1 MLFSDE
7 FRFLLFR
14 SDRRQRVYR
23 RRGERYVDACVREV
37 DRFGGGSVMVWAGIA
52 HGHKTDLIF
61 IDGALNAQRYRDTI
75 LQPVVVPFVQRNG
88 LTFQQ
93 DNARPHVAR
102 ICNDFLYANNV
113 DVLPWPAFSPD
124 LSPIEHLWDK
134 LDRRIRKRHPA
145 PTTHDELRQALRE
158 EWNNI
163 SIREINGL
171 INSMHRRIRA
181 AMAANGGHTRY

>member
-1 MLFSDE
+1 
-7 FRFLLFR
+7 
-14 SDRRQRVYR
+14 
-23 RRGERYVDACVREV
+23 
-37 DRFGGGSVMVWAGIA
+37 MVWAGIA
-52 HGHKTDLIF
+52 HGHKTELIF
-61 IDGALNAQRYRDTI
+61 IEGTLNAQRYRDTI
-75 LQPVVVPFVQRNG
+75 LQPVVIPFVQRHD

-102 ICNDFLYANNV
+102 ICNDYLHANNV
-113 DVLPWPAFSPD
+113 DILPWPAFSPD

-134 LDRRIRKRHPA
+134 LDRRVRKRHPA
-145 PTTHDELRQALRE
+145 PTTIGELRQALRE